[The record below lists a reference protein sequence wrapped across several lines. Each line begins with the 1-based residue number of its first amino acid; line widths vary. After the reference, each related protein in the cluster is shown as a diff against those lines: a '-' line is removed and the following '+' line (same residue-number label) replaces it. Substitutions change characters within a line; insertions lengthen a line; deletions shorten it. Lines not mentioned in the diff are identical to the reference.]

1 MRTLTPEGR
10 YRRAMAVPR
19 LVLVALLLSTSVL
32 AGCTADQA
40 TGCTPSASS
49 PGAEP
54 VCFATADGWV
64 LQGVEWH
71 ANSSEERP
79 SVLLVHGFREHHGS
93 YDELATRLADEGWHV
108 LAIDLRAHG
117 ESTRYMRGP
126 DPTLDDFGQRAV
138 YAMWGDLNASERYMG
153 QTPDLIVGASVG
165 ANLALAH
172 GAANPEVDG
181 LALLSPIP
189 GRGPLEP
196 LGSAE
201 RFDGALLAMASRGDR
216 TAAGTA
222 DRIGD
227 RHTGPQQISIYGDS
241 AHGTQHLDNDTRRR
255 QLVGWVLEQQAEG
268 PLPASGQAQTGGD
281 ANASRRSAA
290 PGIDD
295 LGAMGLNGPSPGI
308 HRAR

>member
-1 MRTLTPEGR
+1 MT
-10 YRRAMAVPR
+10 VPR
-19 LVLVALLLSTSVL
+19 LVLAVLTLSTGLL

-40 TGCTPSASS
+40 PGCTPSASS

-71 ANSSEERP
+71 ANSSDQRP
-79 SVLLVHGFREHHGS
+79 TALLVHGFREHHGS

-117 ESTRYMRGP
+117 ESTRYMPGP
-126 DPTLDDFGQRAV
+126 DPTLDDFGQREV
-138 YAMWGDLNASERYMG
+138 YAMSGDLNASQRYLG
-153 QTPDLIVGASVG
+153 QAPDLIVGASVG

-172 GAANPEVDG
+172 GAANTGVDG

-196 LGSAE
+196 LRAAE
-201 RFDGALLAMASRGDR
+201 RFDGALLAMASRADR
-216 TAAGTA
+216 AAAETAK
-222 DRIGD
+222 RIGD
-227 RHTGPQQISIYGDS
+227 RHRGIQQISVYNGS
-241 AHGTQHLDNDTRRR
+241 AHGTQHLDNDTRLR
-255 QLVGWVLEQQAEG
+255 QLVGWVLEQQADG
-268 PLPASGQAQTGGD
+268 PLPPSGQDQAGGD

-290 PGIDD
+290 
-295 LGAMGLNGPSPGI
+295 LGHDGFERQG
-308 HRAR
+308 

>member
-1 MRTLTPEGR
+1 MTPQGR
-10 YRRAMAVPR
+10 YRGAMTAPR
-19 LVLVALLLSTSVL
+19 IALAALLFSTGFL
-32 AGCTADQA
+32 AGCTADQGPA
-40 TGCTPSASS
+40 CAPSASS

-79 SVLLVHGFREHHGS
+79 SALLVHGFREHHRS
-93 YDELATRLADEGWHV
+93 YDELAARLADEGWHV

-126 DPTLDDFGQRAV
+126 DPTLDDFGQREV
-138 YAMWGDLNASERYMG
+138 YAIWGDLNASQRYLG
-153 QTPDLIVGASVG
+153 QEPDLIVGASVG

-172 GAANPEVDG
+172 GAANAEVDG

-196 LGSAE
+196 LRPAE
-201 RFDGALLAMASRGDR
+201 RFDGTLLAVASRADR
-216 TAAGTA
+216 AAAETAE
-222 DRIGD
+222 RIGD
-227 RHTGPQQISIYGDS
+227 RHTGPQQVSVYNGS
-241 AHGTQHLDNDTRRR
+241 AHGTQHLGNDTRLR
-255 QLVGWVLEQQAEG
+255 QIVGWVLEQQADG
-268 PLPASGQAQTGGD
+268 SLPSSGQDQAGAD

-290 PGIDD
+290 
-295 LGAMGLNGPSPGI
+295 A
-308 HRAR
+308 